1 MKRLAGIFSKL
12 YTIGFL
18 LFWFGF
24 LSVAAFLCIR
34 DENYNTLLFTL
45 PFWIAGIFIV
55 KRRLLR
61 NHTGKKDERQFPI
74 GIIIS
79 ILLVLIT
86 LVAGILFLIQGVM
99 KSDMK
104 LLFAGGFFAPAGL
117 AGLRACLQ
125 GYGDEL

>member
-55 KRRLLR
+55 KRRLLK
-61 NHTGKKDERQFPI
+61 NHTGKKDERQTRLGLIVGVSWSPAAWF
-74 GIIIS
+74 
-79 ILLVLIT
+79 LVP
-86 LVAGILFLIQGVM
+86 
-99 KSDMK
+99 SE
-104 LLFAGGFFAPAGL
+104 
-117 AGLRACLQ
+117 RS
-125 GYGDEL
+125 